1 MAKKRRQFAFQ
12 HVTAVGPMLPTDVL
26 ERVANEEAKLPGLR
40 PSDYGLAESER
51 LGEAITRS
59 WTRLTDIHR
68 AFTDD
73 LAASPL
79 LDTAAGPTFKQWLR
93 FLFQELGY
101 GTLTATP
108 TARTLDDATGSPGQ
122 SFPISHQ
129 WNHVPIHLVGV
140 NLPLDRRT
148 SGVTGAS
155 RSAPHSLIQEWL
167 NRSEGSLWGIVSNG
181 RQLRL
186 VRDNVSMTRQSFVE
200 FDLEAIFKG
209 QSFADFRLLWLTLHA
224 TRFDVPA
231 DGQPHECIIEKWHV
245 EGATVGTRVLGELST
260 GVKQAIEA
268 LGRGFLA
275 HPANEDLRSALASG
289 ELAGQ
294 EYYRQLLRL
303 VYRLLFLFVTESRDL
318 LLDPAAPRRARDLYK
333 HHYSATRLQTL
344 AGTTRG
350 NRHRD
355 LYESLKLVMK
365 ALGGTG
371 AAPLGVLG
379 LGGYLWSDA
388 ALGLLGTAALSNAA
402 LLAAV
407 RSLSYIVDKEG
418 RRPVD
423 YKNLGS
429 EELGGV
435 YEQLL
440 ELHPEINPTAPLAAD
455 RFTLGISA
463 GNERKTSGSH
473 YTPDSLVQVCLD
485 TALEPLLAERLAGK
499 KGPDAEHAL
508 LALKICDTAVG
519 SGHFLIGAA
528 HRLAKRLAAVR
539 TGDTEP
545 SPEAYRTALRDCIR
559 NCLYGVDLNPMAAE
573 LCRVNLWLES
583 MEPGKPLSFL
593 DHHIKIGNSLL
604 GVTPALLTAGI
615 PDAAFDPIEGDD
627 KKLCTRFKKANKKER
642 EDAKNKQTSLFAA
655 PIKLGNLT
663 SVYAALSALPD
674 DSLDQVAAKARQY
687 ESLVSSSDYKSGRL
701 LADAWC
707 AAFVWKKTPEFDFP
721 VTEEVF
727 RAIES
732 NPHSL
737 APWMLDEIQRLA
749 KHYKFFHWHLEF
761 PDVFTAAPDAANPNG
776 WTGGFDC
783 ILGNPVWERV
793 KLQEQEFFAT
803 RAPEIATAANAAARK
818 KLIAALPDANPPL
831 WTEWCD
837 ALRESQGA
845 SQFMRES
852 GRYPLCGVGDIN
864 TFAVFSELTLRLL
877 SPAGRASFLVPPGI
891 ATDDTTKAFFAHLVN
906 TRMLSRLYHF
916 ENEEK
921 LFAGVDHRFAFVM
934 LSLGRTEAADLVFF
948 ARQTSALADRS
959 RHFTLTPEDF
969 ALLNPN
975 TRTCPTFRSVADAE
989 LNKYV
994 YRRTGVLWDETKPD
1008 GNSWSLSFM
1017 AMFHMANDSGLFRT
1031 RAEMEAAGQ
1040 TLDGNTWDGP
1050 LGKFLPLIEAKMVNQ
1065 FDHRFST
1072 YEGATQAQLNVGAL
1086 PRLDTA
1092 AHANPHRF
1100 TQPDYWVAET
1110 DIQSRLVGKT
1120 DRQWL
1125 VGWRDIC
1132 RNTDQRTVIPAVIP
1146 RVGVGH
1152 KLPLL
1157 FSPRDPQVL
1166 ACFAATMTGY
1176 VLDYAARQK
1185 IGGTSLTYF
1194 YLKQF
1199 PLPSPAFF
1207 APAAPWQADRT
1218 IATWLLP
1225 RIVELTCTA
1234 WDLEPFGVDCGH
1246 AGPPFVWDAERRF
1259 LLRAELD
1266 AAFFHLYL
1274 GTPDE
1279 WSRNASDALKSALPS
1294 PRDAASHIMETFPIV
1309 KKKDLESFGTYRTK
1323 DTILEIYDEMAAA
1336 VRTGQPYHTRL
1347 SPPPADPSIRHS
1359 ESNRPN
1365 WAIAME
1371 AR

>member
-1 MAKKRRQFAFQ
+1 MATAVLRRPAVRRRRTFAFQ
-12 HVTAVGPMLPTDVL
+12 HIVATGPMLPTDVL
-26 ERVANEEAKLPGLR
+26 ERVAAEDPKLPGLR
-40 PSDYGLAESER
+40 PSDYGLAASER

-68 AFTDD
+68 AFAHE
-73 LAASPL
+73 LASSPL
-79 LDTAAGPTFKQWLR
+79 FDTAAAPTFKQWLR
-93 FLFQELGY
+93 FLFQQLGY

-108 TARTLDDATGSPGQ
+108 TARALDDGPGADQPGQ

-129 WNHVPIHLVGV
+129 WNHVPIHLVGASV
-140 NLPLDRRT
+140 PLDRRT
-148 SGVTGAS
+148 AGVTGAA
-155 RSAPHSLIQEWL
+155 RSSPHSLVQEWL
-167 NRSEGSLWGIVSNG
+167 NRHEGSLWGVVSNG

-186 VRDNVSMTRQSFVE
+186 VRDNVSMTRQAFVE

-275 HPANEDLRSALASG
+275 HPANNHLRTALASG
-289 ELAGQ
+289 ELASQ
-294 EYYRQLLRL
+294 DYYRQLLRL
-303 VYRLLFLFVTESRDL
+303 VYRFLFLFVTESRDL
-318 LLDPAAPRRARDLYK
+318 LLDPAASRRARDLYK
-333 HHYSATRLQTL
+333 QHYSATRLQTL

-355 LYESLKLVMK
+355 LYESLKLVMT
-365 ALGGTG
+365 ALGGSG
-371 AAPLGVLG
+371 AAPLGLLG

-388 ALGLLGTAALSNAA
+388 AIGLLGTAALSNAA
-402 LLAAV
+402 LLSAV
-407 RSLSYIVDKEG
+407 RSLSYIVDKDG

-440 ELHPEINPTAPLAAD
+440 ELHPEINPTAPLASD
-455 RFTLGISA
+455 RFHLGLSA

-499 KGPDAEHAL
+499 RGPGAEQAL

-539 TGDTEP
+539 TGDAEP

-604 GVTPALLTAGI
+604 GATPALLAAGI
-615 PDAAFDPIEGDD
+615 PDAAFESIEGDD
-627 KKLCTRFKKANKKER
+627 KKLCSRFKKANKKER
-642 EDAKNKQTSLFAA
+642 EDAKNKQQSLFAA
-655 PIKLGNLT
+655 PLKLGNLT

-674 DSLDQVAAKARQY
+674 DSLDQVAAKQQHY
-687 ESLVSSSDYKSGRL
+687 ESLVASSDYRSGRL

-707 AAFVWKKTPEFDFP
+707 AAFVWKKTAEFDFP

-727 RAIES
+727 RSIES

-737 APWMLDEIQRLA
+737 APWMLEEIQRLA
-749 KHYKFFHWHLEF
+749 KQYKFFHWHLEF
-761 PDVFTAAPDAANPNG
+761 PDVFSVAPESVNPNG

-803 RAPEIATAANAAARK
+803 RAPEIANAANAAARK
-818 KLIAALPDANPPL
+818 KLIAALPTTNPPL

-864 TFAVFSELTLRLL
+864 TFAVFSELNRTVLH
-877 SPAGRASFLVPPGI
+877 PNGRAAFIVPAGI
-891 ATDDTTKAFFAHLVN
+891 ATDDTTKAFFDDLVKKSS
-906 TRMLSRLYHF
+906 LAAVYHF
-916 ENEEK
+916 ENEDR
-921 LFAGVDHRFAFVM
+921 LFADVHHSFRFVIVG
-934 LSLGRTEAADLVFF
+934 LGPAKAADLLFF
-948 ARQTSALADRS
+948 ARQTTALADKS

-989 LNKYV
+989 LNKYI
-994 YRRTGVLWDETKPD
+994 YRRTGVLWDETKLD
-1008 GNSWSLSFM
+1008 GNPWGLSFM

-1031 RAEMEAAGQ
+1031 RAEMEADGQ
-1040 TLDGNTWDGP
+1040 TLTGNTWDGP
-1050 LGKFLPLIEAKMVNQ
+1050 LGRFLPLVEAKMVNH

-1086 PRLDTA
+1086 PRLDAA
-1092 AHANPHRF
+1092 AHADPHRF
-1100 TQPDYWVAET
+1100 TQPDYWVAEPEVKA
-1110 DIQSRLVGKT
+1110 RLAGKT
-1120 DRQWL
+1120 DRKWL
-1125 VGWRDIC
+1125 LGWRDIC
-1132 RNTDQRTVIPAVIP
+1132 RNSDQRTVIASLIP
-1146 RVGVGH
+1146 VSPTGDTF
-1152 KLPLL
+1152 LL
-1157 FSPRDPQVL
+1157 AFPQEHPTVVAAL
-1166 ACFAATMTGY
+1166 YAGLCSFAG
-1176 VLDYAARQK
+1176 DYLARQK
-1185 IGGTSLTYF
+1185 VGGTH
-1194 YLKQF
+1194 LKYNVFKQ
-1199 PLPSPAFF
+1199 LP
-1207 APAAPWQADRT
+1207 APTPSMFLAPCPWSAGS
-1218 IATWLLP
+1218 AVAEWLLP
-1225 RIVELTCTA
+1225 RIIELTYTA
-1234 WDLEPFGVDCGH
+1234 WDLQPFAADCGY
-1246 AGPPFVWDAERRF
+1246 ARPPFTWDEDRRF

-1266 AAFFHLYL
+1266 AAFFHVYL

-1279 WSRNASDALKSALPS
+1279 WARTASDPLKSALPT
-1294 PRDAASHIMETFPIV
+1294 PRDAVSHILETFPIV
-1309 KKKDLESFGTYRTK
+1309 KKKDLDSFGSYRTK
-1323 DTILEIYDEMAAA
+1323 DTVLSIYDSIGTAI
-1336 VRTGQPYHTRL
+1336 RTNTPYQTRL
-1347 SPPPADPSIRHS
+1347 SPTPRTYRLDAP
-1359 ESNRPN
+1359 
-1365 WAIAME
+1365 
-1371 AR
+1371 

>member
-1 MAKKRRQFAFQ
+1 MATAVLRRPAVRRRRTFAFQ
-12 HVTAVGPMLPTDVL
+12 HIVATGPMLPTDVL
-26 ERVANEEAKLPGLR
+26 ERVAAEDPKLPGLR
-40 PSDYGLAESER
+40 PSDYGLAASER

-68 AFTDD
+68 AFADE
-73 LAASPL
+73 LAS
-79 LDTAAGPTFKQWLR
+79 
-93 FLFQELGY
+93 
-101 GTLTATP
+101 
-108 TARTLDDATGSPGQ
+108 S
-122 SFPISHQ
+122 
-129 WNHVPIHLVGV
+129 
-140 NLPLDRRT
+140 
-148 SGVTGAS
+148 
-155 RSAPHSLIQEWL
+155 PHSLVQEWL
-167 NRSEGSLWGIVSNG
+167 NRSEGSLWGLVSNG

-186 VRDNVSMTRQSFVE
+186 VRDNVSMTRQAFVE

-275 HPANEDLRSALASG
+275 HPANNDLRTALASG
-289 ELAGQ
+289 ELASQ
-294 EYYRQLLRL
+294 DYYRQLLRL

-318 LLDPAAPRRARDLYK
+318 LLDPAASRRTRDLYK
-333 HHYSATRLQTL
+333 QHYSATRLQTL

-355 LYESLKLVMK
+355 LYESLKLVMT
-365 ALGGTG
+365 ALGHSG
-371 AAPLGVLG
+371 AAPLGLLG

-388 ALGLLGTAALSNAA
+388 AIGLLGTAALSNAA
-402 LLAAV
+402 LLSAV
-407 RSLSYIVDKEG
+407 RSLSYIVDKDG

-440 ELHPEINPTAPLAAD
+440 ELHPEINPTAPLASD
-455 RFTLGISA
+455 RFHLGLSA

-499 KGPDAEHAL
+499 RGPGAEQAL

-539 TGDTEP
+539 TGDVEP

-604 GVTPALLTAGI
+604 GATPALLAAGI
-615 PDAAFDPIEGDD
+615 PDAAFEPIEGDD
-627 KKLCTRFKKANKKER
+627 KKLCSRFKKANKKER
-642 EDAKNKQTSLFAA
+642 EDAKNKQQSLFAA
-655 PIKLGNLT
+655 PLKLGNLT

-674 DSLDQVAAKARQY
+674 DSLDQVAAKQKHY
-687 ESLVSSSDYKSGRL
+687 ESLVASSDYKSGRL

-707 AAFVWKKTPEFDFP
+707 AAFVWKKTAEFDFP

-727 RAIES
+727 RSIES

-737 APWMLDEIQRLA
+737 APWMLEEIQRLA
-749 KHYKFFHWHLEF
+749 KQYKFFHWHLEF

-783 ILGNPVWERV
+783 ILGNPVWET
-793 KLQEQEFFAT
+793 LQMNEQEFFAE
-803 RAPEIATAANAAARK
+803 RAPEIANAANAAARK
-818 KLIAALPDANPPL
+818 KLIAQLPQTRPELNREWADAF
-831 WTEWCD
+831 
-837 ALRESQGA
+837 RESEGA
-845 SQFMRES
+845 RQLIRES
-852 GRYPLCGVGDIN
+852 GRFPLTAVGKIN
-864 TFAVFSELTLRLL
+864 TFAVFSELNRTVLH
-877 SPAGRASFLVPPGI
+877 PTGRAAFIVPSGI
-891 ATDDTTKAFFAHLVN
+891 ATDDTTKAFFADVASKNAL
-906 TRMLSRLYHF
+906 RSLYHF
-916 ENEEK
+916 ENTRG
-921 LFAGVDHRFAFVM
+921 LFPNVHSSFRYVVFGVGAGTTTDFFCFAHATQE
-934 LSLGRTEAADLVFF
+934 LADKTRHF
-948 ARQTSALADRS
+948 ALAAG
-959 RHFTLTPEDF
+959 DF

-989 LNKYV
+989 LNKYI

-1008 GNSWSLSFM
+1008 GNPWQLSFSQGLFNM
-1017 AMFHMANDSGLFRT
+1017 ASDSGLFRT

-1040 TLDGNTWDGP
+1040 TLTGNNWDGP
-1050 LGKFLPLIEAKMVNQ
+1050 LGKFLPLIEAKMVSF
-1065 FDHRFST
+1065 FDSRYST
-1072 YEGATQAQLNVGAL
+1072 FEGATQANLNSGNL
-1086 PRLDTA
+1086 PLTNLAQHQDPHFTA
-1092 AHANPHRF
+1092 
-1100 TQPDYWVAET
+1100 TPDYWVHDTEV
-1110 DIQSRLVGKT
+1110 QNRLAPQGSP
-1120 DRQWL
+1120 QWL
-1125 VGWRDIC
+1125 MGWRDAC
-1132 RNTDQRTVIPAVIP
+1132 RSTDWRTVIAAIIPAVA
-1146 RVGVGH
+1146 VGH

-1157 FSPRDPQVL
+1157 FMP
-1166 ACFAATMTGY
+1166 AAAAEKAVFY
-1176 VLDYAARQK
+1176 SCLSSFVLDYCARQK
-1185 IGGTSLTYF
+1185 VGGASVSYF
-1194 YLKQF
+1194 LIKQF
-1199 PLPSPAFF
+1199 PIPSPDFF
-1207 APAAPWQADRT
+1207 NRDAPWTESVRLTD
-1218 IATWLLP
+1218 WLLP
-1225 RIVELTCTA
+1225 RILELTYTA
-1234 WDLEPFGVDCGH
+1234 WDLQPFAADCGY
-1246 AGPPFVWDAERRF
+1246 AGPPFAWDEERRF

-1279 WSRNASDALKSALPS
+1279 WTGTASDALKSHLPT
-1294 PRDAASHIMETFPIV
+1294 PREAVSHIMETFPIV
-1309 KKKDLESFGTYRTK
+1309 KKKDLESSGTYHTK
-1323 DTILEIYDEMAAA
+1323 DTILEIYDSMAAA
-1336 VRTGQPYHTRL
+1336 ITT
-1347 SPPPADPSIRHS
+1347 SPPFHTHLAPTPAAALAEFRGSTAVD
-1359 ESNRPN
+1359 
-1365 WAIAME
+1365 
-1371 AR
+1371 